1 MQKGSFGDIIML
13 MTEGQRDYLAD
24 LAGRK
29 GVRLEGTDN
38 VSAAWASAKIEELKA
53 MPDASFDAVGPE
65 LAAKLEKKT
74 ANIIDEVS
82 KWTFQV

>member
-1 MQKGSFGDIIML
+1 

-29 GVRLEGTDN
+29 GIRLDNTDN

-53 MPDASFDAVGPE
+53 MPDANFMTNTTVIDSGIE
-65 LAAKLEKKT
+65 RRILAI
-74 ANIIDEVS
+74 NREVA
-82 KWTFQV
+82 KWTFQA